1 MKKMKKFHILIF
13 AVFFT
18 LFFGTL
24 AVGADL
30 QNGFMGYKWGEDISQ
45 YKALTMLH
53 AKGDVTYYSHPDELY
68 TIDDIQI
75 DTIVFGF
82 YKGDFFAVY
91 AAIGGL
97 DTYDS
102 VMMYMKS
109 KYGLP
114 STKLSSKDHLTTNKW
129 KYKDVVIKLKTDEIG
144 GKMKLAIYY
153 KPISRDLRNDQLEM
167 VDEASF
173 QFFPIDK
180 NEKPKML
187 PFLKF

>member
-1 MKKMKKFHILIF
+1 MKKYHILVF
-13 AVFFT
+13 AGIFT
-18 LFFGTL
+18 LLFGTL

-30 QNGFMGYKWGEDISQ
+30 QNSFMEYKWGEDISQ
-45 YKALTMLH
+45 YRGLTLLH
-53 AKGDVTYYSHPDELY
+53 AKGDVTYYSHPGELY
-68 TIDDIQI
+68 TIDDVQI
-75 DTIVFGF
+75 DKIIFGF

-91 AAIGGL
+91 VGIDSL
-97 DTYDS
+97 ETYDTIL
-102 VMMYMKS
+102 MYMKS

-129 KYKDVVIKLKTDEIG
+129 KYKDVIIKLKTDEIG

-153 KPISRDLRNDQLEM
+153 KPISRDLRKDQLE
-167 VDEASF
+167 VIDEASF

-180 NEKPKML
+180 NEKPKMM

>member
-1 MKKMKKFHILIF
+1 MKKFHILIF

-18 LFFGTL
+18 LVFGTL
-24 AVGADL
+24 AAGADL
-30 QNGFMGYKWGEDISQ
+30 QNGFMSYKWGEDVSQ
-45 YKALTMLH
+45 YRALTMLH
-53 AKGDVTYYSHPDELY
+53 AKGDVTYYSHPNQSY

-75 DTIVFGF
+75 DNIIFGF

-91 AAIGGL
+91 VGIDSL
-97 DTYDS
+97 ETYDS

-129 KYKDVVIKLKTDEIG
+129 KYKDVVIKLKTDEIV

-153 KPISRDLRNDQLEM
+153 KPISRDLRKDQLEM
-167 VDEASF
+167 IDETSF
-173 QFFPIDK
+173 KFFPIDK
-180 NEKPKML
+180 NEKPEML